1 MGRPREF
8 DIDEALRRAMDAF
21 WAKGYEATSLADLTK
36 AMGVQKASLY
46 GTFGD
51 KHKLFTAALTRYAH
65 DGIERLR
72 AELDRPE
79 APLDAVRGLFHT
91 MVDNTVAPKGKR
103 GCFCVN
109 AAVELAPH
117 DPAVGDIVR
126 EHVRGMEQVFAEALE
141 RAREAA
147 GPQGRAAGPPK
158 PPHSPA
164 AGRRS
169 SSTSPRQRST
179 SVTTST
185 TGTARASFLGG

>member
-8 DIDEALRRAMDAF
+8 DVDEALRRAMDAF
-21 WAKGYEATSLADLTK
+21 WAKGYEATSLTDLTK

-51 KHKLFTAALTRYAH
+51 KHALFISALTRYAH

-72 AELDRPE
+72 TALDRPD
-79 APLDAVRGLFHT
+79 APLDAIRELFHA
-91 MVDNTVAPKGKR
+91 MVDNSIAPKGKR

-126 EHVRGMEQVFAEALE
+126 EHVRRMEHVFAQPLE
-141 RAREAA
+141 RAHALGLLA
-147 GPQGRAAGPPK
+147 KDVDVSRAAAYLVSLVFGLHVMSKSGP
-158 PPHSPA
+158 
-164 AGRRS
+164 
-169 SSTSPRQRST
+169 TRQKLRQ
-179 SVTTST
+179 VAD
-185 TGTARASFLGG
+185 TGLAFLIA

>member
-8 DIDEALRRAMDAF
+8 DVDEALRRAMDAF
-21 WAKGYEATSLADLTK
+21 WAKGYEATSLTDLTK

-65 DGIERLR
+65 DGIQRLR
-72 AELDRPE
+72 EALDRPD
-79 APLDAVRGLFHT
+79 APLDAVRDLFHA

-109 AAVELAPH
+109 AAVELAPQ
-117 DPAVGDIVR
+117 DPAVGEIVR

-141 RAREAA
+141 RARKLGVLRKDVDVAQA
-147 GPQGRAAGPPK
+147 SSYLVSLIFGLHVMSKSGPT
-158 PPHSPA
+158 
-164 AGRRS
+164 RS
-169 SSTSPRQRST
+169 KLRQ
-179 SVTTST
+179 VAD
-185 TGTARASFLGG
+185 TGLAFLQN